1 MANINSGLDYFHC
14 SYHCWYFHSCSRV
27 LPLLPLCSS
36 KLSGETVWT
45 SIFRTGT
52 EPRQR
57 RSEVPV
63 SLRDRRADLQAG
75 SRAQKLLLSFSFSLE
90 TLSEGPPGVY
100 ASYPSSHIPYHIL
113 DWGPGILGWEWEL
126 ELNLK

>member
-1 MANINSGLDYFHC
+1 MSVWISWPILTVALIIFIVLIIAGIFIVAPESYPSSLSAHPNCLERLCGQAFLGL
-14 SYHCWYFHSCSRV
+14 
-27 LPLLPLCSS
+27 
-36 KLSGETVWT
+36 G
-45 SIFRTGT
+45 
-52 EPRQR
+52 QNQ
-57 RSEVPV
+57 VPV